1 MRVLFN
7 LIGVVGVAVLAAC
20 SQGNALKGDWVMSQG
35 AASVQYAHFDDKTA
49 SGMLVAKAAMES
61 GVSQGLDVMKE
72 SLPYTYQEEGDTI
85 KITFDRGGKKFSTSV
100 RKLAGDKLSFTVM
113 GMPLTIQKAK

>member
-1 MRVLFN
+1 MRVLLN
-7 LIGVVGVAVLAAC
+7 LIGIAVAVLLAAC

-61 GVSQGLDVMKE
+61 GVSQGLDLMKE
-72 SLPYTYQEEGDTI
+72 PIPYSYQEEGDTI
-85 KITFDRGGKKFSTSV
+85 KITFDRSGKKFSTSV
-100 RKLAGDKLSFTVM
+100 RKMAGDKLSFTVM